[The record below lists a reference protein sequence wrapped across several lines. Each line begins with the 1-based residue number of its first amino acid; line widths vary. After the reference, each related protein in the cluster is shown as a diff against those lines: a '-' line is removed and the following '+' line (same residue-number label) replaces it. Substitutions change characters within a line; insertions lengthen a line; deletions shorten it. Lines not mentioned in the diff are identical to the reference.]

1 MSTVDDIQLYLA
13 EKRAIIDQFPV
24 DAVVAAAEMLF
35 RTYDEGGTVYA
46 MGNGGNAGTLDH
58 AYCDFKHHP
67 FVSEDKSRPVS
78 ASVRRLTFVNL
89 CGSSAELS
97 GLVNDL
103 GADNMFSAS
112 LEPFATERDLVMAYS
127 GSGNSPNVVRALQ
140 AATKAGARTFAMT
153 KGDGGRCRE
162 LADVCLVVP
171 GTSRFP
177 GQTGR
182 NDNNF
187 HFEDLM
193 LSVNHMLVGLLKQ
206 RVGQAAEA
214 VQLTA

>member
-1 MSTVDDIQLYLA
+1 MSLDDDIRLYLD
-13 EKRAIIDQFPV
+13 EKRAILDAFPV
-24 DAVVAAAEMLF
+24 DVVRAAAEQLF
-35 RTYDEGGTVYA
+35 ETYDAGGTVYA

-67 FVSEDKSRPVS
+67 FVSEDKSAPVP
-78 ASVRRLTFVNL
+78 ASVRRLHFVNL
-89 CGSSAELS
+89 CGSAAELS

-103 GADNMFSAS
+103 GADSMYSAS
-112 LEPFATERDLVMAYS
+112 VEPFAGPQDLVMAYS

-140 AATKAGARTFAMT
+140 AAVKAGARTFAMT

-162 LADVCLVVP
+162 LAQVCLVVP

-187 HFEDLM
+187 HFEDAM
-193 LSVNHMLVGLLKQ
+193 LAVNHMLVGLLKQ
-206 RVGQAAEA
+206 RVAEQAPVAA
-214 VQLTA
+214 